1 MPDTLTTGYLGKYFI
16 TTFVIKET
24 TLLEQQSKEKT
35 YLLGEVK
42 KNQSYDLE
50 DEEWLEEL
58 EGVDVQPGLH
68 IPATQLRNMQNL

>member
-50 DEEWLEEL
+50 DE
-58 EGVDVQPGLH
+58 D
-68 IPATQLRNMQNL
+68 

>member
-1 MPDTLTTGYLGKYFI
+1 MPDALTTGYLGKYFI